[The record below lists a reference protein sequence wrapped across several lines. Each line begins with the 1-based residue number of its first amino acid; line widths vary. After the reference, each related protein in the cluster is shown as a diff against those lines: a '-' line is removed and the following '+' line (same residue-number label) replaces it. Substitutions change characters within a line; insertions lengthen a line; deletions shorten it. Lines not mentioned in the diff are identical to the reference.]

1 MVLLDLETE
10 QYFGLDDVGADIVT
24 RITEKPV
31 AVALDELTAA
41 YDVDREALRTDVDDL
56 VASLLGAGLLR
67 RLEGEG

>member
-10 QYFGLDDVGADIVT
+10 QYFGLDDVGTDIVT

-67 RLEGEG
+67 RLEREG